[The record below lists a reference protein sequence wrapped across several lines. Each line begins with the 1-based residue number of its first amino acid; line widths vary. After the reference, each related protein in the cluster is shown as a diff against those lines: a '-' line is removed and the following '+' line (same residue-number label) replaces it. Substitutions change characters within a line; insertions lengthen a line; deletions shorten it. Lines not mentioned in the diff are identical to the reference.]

1 MCIYEFKTHKSY
13 TAYKPYSSN
22 FSEIL
27 DFVRIDLH
35 SPQMAG
41 ATHITRNAGNAI
53 STVNA

>member
-1 MCIYEFKTHKSY
+1 MCVYEFKTHKSY
-13 TAYKPYSSN
+13 ACYKSYSSN

-27 DFVRIDLH
+27 DFVHIDLH

-41 ATHITRNAGNAI
+41 VTHSTSNAGNDI